1 MATKEEN
8 QLLINE
14 FVTRNAS
21 TINNLESAKQKA
33 VLDAIILIQ
42 NKFGTINQ
50 TTFKNDVEPKPKRVK
65 SSKITTTTTELPFK
79 VGDKFTDSVNN
90 IHTILEINPSK
101 DYFEFEFKGD
111 KYNGFSIKEAEEKF
125 RKKEWNL
132 VNTPETN
139 LFKFEIGDTFQVVSN
154 QSTWTIIDI
163 VKDFDEYIIKNDDN
177 QTNTSIR
184 RELLE
189 EDVKL
194 KRLVKIFVNQPVT
207 TSTSSNND
215 QEIMDLE
222 EAIDTQK
229 LLLTLADTKEEK
241 EEIKSLLKD
250 LRVQLKKLKK

>member
-65 SSKITTTTTELPFK
+65 TSSTTTTT
-79 VGDKFTDSVNN
+79 
-90 IHTILEINPSK
+90 TISP
-101 DYFEFEFKGD
+101 
-111 KYNGFSIKEAEEKF
+111 
-125 RKKEWNL
+125 
-132 VNTPETN
+132 TPETN
-139 LFKFEIGDTFQVVSN
+139 TFKFEIGDTFEVVSN
-154 QSTWTIIDI
+154 KSIWTIVDI
-163 VKDFDEYIIKNDDN
+163 VKDFDEYIIKNDNN
-177 QTNTSIR
+177 QTTTPIR

-189 EDVKL
+189 EDVEL

-207 TSTSSNND
+207 TPTSSNKD

-250 LRVQLKKLKK
+250 LRQQLKNLKK

>member
-50 TTFKNDVEPKPKRVK
+50 TTFKNDVEPKPKRVVNQRIT
-65 SSKITTTTTELPFK
+65 SSTTTTTTELP
-79 VGDKFTDSVNN
+79 T
-90 IHTILEINPSK
+90 
-101 DYFEFEFKGD
+101 
-111 KYNGFSIKEAEEKF
+111 
-125 RKKEWNL
+125 
-132 VNTPETN
+132 
-139 LFKFEIGDTFQVVSN
+139 Q
-154 QSTWTIIDI
+154 I
-163 VKDFDEYIIKNDDN
+163 V
-177 QTNTSIR
+177 
-184 RELLE
+184 
-189 EDVKL
+189 
-194 KRLVKIFVNQPVT
+194 
-207 TSTSSNND
+207 TSTSSNKD

-250 LRVQLKKLKK
+250 LRQQLKNLKK

>member
-65 SSKITTTTTELPFK
+65 TSSTTTTT
-79 VGDKFTDSVNN
+79 
-90 IHTILEINPSK
+90 TISP
-101 DYFEFEFKGD
+101 
-111 KYNGFSIKEAEEKF
+111 
-125 RKKEWNL
+125 
-132 VNTPETN
+132 TPETN
-139 LFKFEIGDTFQVVSN
+139 LFKFEIGDTFEVVSN
-154 QSTWTIIDI
+154 KSQWTIVDI
-163 VKDFDEYIIKNDDN
+163 VKDFDEYIIKNDNN
-177 QTNTSIR
+177 QTTTPIR

-189 EDVKL
+189 EDVESKKL
-194 KRLVKIFVNQPVT
+194 IKIFVNQPVT
-207 TSTSSNND
+207 TSTSSNKD

-250 LRVQLKKLKK
+250 LRQQLKNLKK

>member
-21 TINNLESAKQKA
+21 TIGNLESAKQKA

-50 TTFKNDVEPKPKRVK
+50 TTFKNDVKPKPKRVVNQQVT
-65 SSKITTTTTELPFK
+65 SSSTTTTTTKLPIQ
-79 VGDKFTDSVNN
+79 VASIINATQQE
-90 IHTILEINPSK
+90 EI
-101 DYFEFEFKGD
+101 
-111 KYNGFSIKEAEEKF
+111 
-125 RKKEWNL
+125 R
-132 VNTPETN
+132 
-139 LFKFEIGDTFQVVSN
+139 
-154 QSTWTIIDI
+154 
-163 VKDFDEYIIKNDDN
+163 
-177 QTNTSIR
+177 
-184 RELLE
+184 
-189 EDVKL
+189 
-194 KRLVKIFVNQPVT
+194 
-207 TSTSSNND
+207 
-215 QEIMDLE
+215 DLE

>member
-50 TTFKNDVEPKPKRVK
+50 TTFKNDVEPKPKRVVNQRIT
-65 SSKITTTTTELPFK
+65 SSTTTTTTELP
-79 VGDKFTDSVNN
+79 T
-90 IHTILEINPSK
+90 
-101 DYFEFEFKGD
+101 
-111 KYNGFSIKEAEEKF
+111 
-125 RKKEWNL
+125 
-132 VNTPETN
+132 
-139 LFKFEIGDTFQVVSN
+139 Q
-154 QSTWTIIDI
+154 I
-163 VKDFDEYIIKNDDN
+163 V
-177 QTNTSIR
+177 TS
-184 RELLE
+184 
-189 EDVKL
+189 
-194 KRLVKIFVNQPVT
+194 T
-207 TSTSSNND
+207 TSNKD

-250 LRVQLKKLKK
+250 LRQQLKNLKK

>member
-65 SSKITTTTTELPFK
+65 TSSTTTTT
-79 VGDKFTDSVNN
+79 
-90 IHTILEINPSK
+90 TISP
-101 DYFEFEFKGD
+101 
-111 KYNGFSIKEAEEKF
+111 
-125 RKKEWNL
+125 
-132 VNTPETN
+132 TPETN
-139 LFKFEIGDTFQVVSN
+139 LFKFEIGDTFEYVSN
-154 QSTWTIIDI
+154 KSIWTIVDI
-163 VKDFDEYIIKNDDN
+163 VKEFDEYVITNNVNLKN
-177 QTNTSIR
+177 TPIR

-189 EDVKL
+189 EEVESKKL
-194 KRLVKIFVNQPVT
+194 IKIFVNQPVT
-207 TSTSSNND
+207 TSTSSNKD

-241 EEIKSLLKD
+241 DEIKSLLKD
-250 LRVQLKKLKK
+250 LRQQLKNLKK

>member
-21 TINNLESAKQKA
+21 TISNLESAKQKA

-50 TTFKNDVEPKPKRVK
+50 TTFKNDVKPKPKRVVNQQVT
-65 SSKITTTTTELPFK
+65 SSSTTTTTTKLPIQ
-79 VGDKFTDSVNN
+79 VAS
-90 IHTILEINPSK
+90 TINATQQEEI
-101 DYFEFEFKGD
+101 
-111 KYNGFSIKEAEEKF
+111 
-125 RKKEWNL
+125 R
-132 VNTPETN
+132 
-139 LFKFEIGDTFQVVSN
+139 
-154 QSTWTIIDI
+154 
-163 VKDFDEYIIKNDDN
+163 
-177 QTNTSIR
+177 
-184 RELLE
+184 
-189 EDVKL
+189 
-194 KRLVKIFVNQPVT
+194 
-207 TSTSSNND
+207 
-215 QEIMDLE
+215 DLE

>member
-50 TTFKNDVEPKPKRVK
+50 TTFKNDVEPKPKVAK
-65 SSKITTTTTELPFK
+65 SIPNKE
-79 VGDKFTDSVNN
+79 DKFT
-90 IHTILEINPSK
+90 
-101 DYFEFEFKGD
+101 FK
-111 KYNGFSIKEAEEKF
+111 
-125 RKKEWNL
+125 
-132 VNTPETN
+132 
-139 LFKFEIGDTFQVVSN
+139 IGDTFEVVSN
-154 QSTWTIIDI
+154 KSTWTIIDI
-163 VKDFDEYIIKNDDN
+163 DKDFDEYIIKNDDN
-177 QTNTSIR
+177 QTNTSIN
-184 RELLE
+184 REFLE

-194 KRLVKIFVNQPVT
+194 KRVVKIFVNQQVTSSSTTTTTTESPVQVT
-207 TSTSSNND
+207 TSINAS
-215 QEIMDLE
+215 QEEEIRDLE

-241 EEIKSLLKD
+241 EEIKNLLKD
-250 LRVQLKKLKK
+250 LRLQLKKLKK

>member
-14 FVTRNAS
+14 FVNRNAS

-65 SSKITTTTTELPFK
+65 TSSTTTTT
-79 VGDKFTDSVNN
+79 
-90 IHTILEINPSK
+90 TISP
-101 DYFEFEFKGD
+101 
-111 KYNGFSIKEAEEKF
+111 
-125 RKKEWNL
+125 
-132 VNTPETN
+132 TPETN
-139 LFKFEIGDTFQVVSN
+139 LFKFEIGDTFEVVSN
-154 QSTWTIIDI
+154 KSQWTIVDI
-163 VKDFDEYIIKNDDN
+163 VKDFDEYIIKNDNN
-177 QTNTSIR
+177 QTTTPIR

-189 EDVKL
+189 EDVES

-207 TSTSSNND
+207 TSTSSNKD

-241 EEIKSLLKD
+241 DEIKSLLKD
-250 LRVQLKKLKK
+250 LRQQLKNLKK

>member
-50 TTFKNDVEPKPKRVK
+50 TTFKNDVEPKPKVAK
-65 SSKITTTTTELPFK
+65 SIPNKE
-79 VGDKFTDSVNN
+79 DKFT
-90 IHTILEINPSK
+90 
-101 DYFEFEFKGD
+101 FK
-111 KYNGFSIKEAEEKF
+111 
-125 RKKEWNL
+125 
-132 VNTPETN
+132 
-139 LFKFEIGDTFQVVSN
+139 IGDTFEVVSN
-154 QSTWTIIDI
+154 KSTWTIIDI

-184 RELLE
+184 RELFE

-194 KRLVKIFVNQPVT
+194 KRIVKIFVNQPVT
-207 TSTSSNND
+207 SSSTTTTTTESPIQVTTSVSAS
-215 QEIMDLE
+215 QEEEIRDLE

>member
-21 TINNLESAKQKA
+21 TISNLESAKQKA

-50 TTFKNDVEPKPKRVK
+50 TTFKNDVKPKPKRVVNQQVT
-65 SSKITTTTTELPFK
+65 SSSTTTTTTKLPIQ
-79 VGDKFTDSVNN
+79 VAL
-90 IHTILEINPSK
+90 TINATQQEEI
-101 DYFEFEFKGD
+101 
-111 KYNGFSIKEAEEKF
+111 
-125 RKKEWNL
+125 R
-132 VNTPETN
+132 
-139 LFKFEIGDTFQVVSN
+139 
-154 QSTWTIIDI
+154 
-163 VKDFDEYIIKNDDN
+163 
-177 QTNTSIR
+177 
-184 RELLE
+184 
-189 EDVKL
+189 
-194 KRLVKIFVNQPVT
+194 
-207 TSTSSNND
+207 
-215 QEIMDLE
+215 DLE

>member
-50 TTFKNDVEPKPKRVK
+50 TTFKNDVEPKPKVAK
-65 SSKITTTTTELPFK
+65 SIPNKEDKFTFK
-79 VGDKFTDSVNN
+79 VGDT
-90 IHTILEINPSK
+90 
-101 DYFEFEFKGD
+101 FE
-111 KYNGFSIKEAEEKF
+111 
-125 RKKEWNL
+125 
-132 VNTPETN
+132 
-139 LFKFEIGDTFQVVSN
+139 VVSN
-154 QSTWTIIDI
+154 KSIWTIIDI
-163 VKDFDEYIIKNDDN
+163 VKDFDEYIIKNNDN
-177 QTNTSIR
+177 QTTTAITR
-184 RELLE
+184 KLLE
-189 EDVKL
+189 EDVKS

-207 TSTSSNND
+207 SSSTTTTTTESPIQVTTSVSAS
-215 QEIMDLE
+215 QEEEIRDLE

-229 LLLTLADTKEEK
+229 LLLTFADTKEEK

>member
-65 SSKITTTTTELPFK
+65 TSSTTTTT
-79 VGDKFTDSVNN
+79 
-90 IHTILEINPSK
+90 TISP
-101 DYFEFEFKGD
+101 
-111 KYNGFSIKEAEEKF
+111 
-125 RKKEWNL
+125 
-132 VNTPETN
+132 TPETN
-139 LFKFEIGDTFQVVSN
+139 LFKFEIGDTFEYVSN
-154 QSTWTIIDI
+154 KSIWTIVDI
-163 VKDFDEYIIKNDDN
+163 VKEFDEYVITNNVNLKN
-177 QTNTSIR
+177 TPIR

-189 EDVKL
+189 EEVESKKL
-194 KRLVKIFVNQPVT
+194 IKIFVNQPVT
-207 TSTSSNND
+207 TSTSSNKD

-250 LRVQLKKLKK
+250 LRQQLKNLKK

>member
-50 TTFKNDVEPKPKRVK
+50 TTFKNDVEPKPKRVVNQRIT
-65 SSKITTTTTELPFK
+65 SSTTTTTTELP
-79 VGDKFTDSVNN
+79 T
-90 IHTILEINPSK
+90 
-101 DYFEFEFKGD
+101 
-111 KYNGFSIKEAEEKF
+111 
-125 RKKEWNL
+125 
-132 VNTPETN
+132 
-139 LFKFEIGDTFQVVSN
+139 Q
-154 QSTWTIIDI
+154 I
-163 VKDFDEYIIKNDDN
+163 V
-177 QTNTSIR
+177 TSA
-184 RELLE
+184 
-189 EDVKL
+189 
-194 KRLVKIFVNQPVT
+194 
-207 TSTSSNND
+207 SSNKD

-250 LRVQLKKLKK
+250 LRQQLKNLKK

>member
-1 MATKEEN
+1 MATKEQN

-65 SSKITTTTTELPFK
+65 TSSTTTTT
-79 VGDKFTDSVNN
+79 
-90 IHTILEINPSK
+90 TISP
-101 DYFEFEFKGD
+101 
-111 KYNGFSIKEAEEKF
+111 
-125 RKKEWNL
+125 
-132 VNTPETN
+132 TPETN
-139 LFKFEIGDTFQVVSN
+139 LFKFEIGDTFEYVSN
-154 QSTWTIIDI
+154 KSIWTIVDI
-163 VKDFDEYIIKNDDN
+163 VKEFDEYVITNNVNLKN
-177 QTNTSIR
+177 TPIR

-189 EDVKL
+189 EEVESKKL
-194 KRLVKIFVNQPVT
+194 IKIFVNQPVT
-207 TSTSSNND
+207 TSTSSNKD
-215 QEIMDLE
+215 QEIIDLE

-241 EEIKSLLKD
+241 DEIKSLLKD
-250 LRVQLKKLKK
+250 LRQQLKNLKK

>member
-50 TTFKNDVEPKPKRVK
+50 TTFKNDVEPKPKVAK
-65 SSKITTTTTELPFK
+65 SIPNKE
-79 VGDKFTDSVNN
+79 DKFT
-90 IHTILEINPSK
+90 
-101 DYFEFEFKGD
+101 FK
-111 KYNGFSIKEAEEKF
+111 
-125 RKKEWNL
+125 
-132 VNTPETN
+132 
-139 LFKFEIGDTFQVVSN
+139 IGDTFEVVSN
-154 QSTWTIIDI
+154 KSTWTIIDI

-184 RELLE
+184 RELFE

-194 KRLVKIFVNQPVT
+194 KRIVKIFVNQPVT
-207 TSTSSNND
+207 SSSTTTTTTESPVQVTTSVNAS
-215 QEIMDLE
+215 QEEEIRDLE

-229 LLLTLADTKEEK
+229 LLLTFADTKEEK

>member
-50 TTFKNDVEPKPKRVK
+50 TTFKNDVEPKPKVAK
-65 SSKITTTTTELPFK
+65 SIPNKE
-79 VGDKFTDSVNN
+79 DKFA
-90 IHTILEINPSK
+90 
-101 DYFEFEFKGD
+101 FK
-111 KYNGFSIKEAEEKF
+111 
-125 RKKEWNL
+125 
-132 VNTPETN
+132 
-139 LFKFEIGDTFQVVSN
+139 IGDTFEVVSN
-154 QSTWTIIDI
+154 KSTWTIINR
-163 VKDFDEYIIKNDDN
+163 VKDFDEYIIKNNDN
-177 QTNTSIR
+177 QTTTAIS

-207 TSTSSNND
+207 SSSTTTTLPSASASTSATSGSSSIPISTNND
-215 QEIMDLE
+215 EEIKDLE
-222 EAIDTQK
+222 EAIETQK
-229 LLLTLADTKEEK
+229 LLLTFADSKEEK
-241 EEIKSLLKD
+241 EEIKILLKD

>member
-50 TTFKNDVEPKPKRVK
+50 TTFKNDVEPKQKRVK
-65 SSKITTTTTELPFK
+65 TSSTTTTT
-79 VGDKFTDSVNN
+79 
-90 IHTILEINPSK
+90 TILPS
-101 DYFEFEFKGD
+101 
-111 KYNGFSIKEAEEKF
+111 
-125 RKKEWNL
+125 
-132 VNTPETN
+132 PETN
-139 LFKFEIGDTFQVVSN
+139 LFKFEIGDTFEYVSN
-154 QSTWTIIDI
+154 KSQWTIVDI
-163 VKDFDEYIIKNDDN
+163 VIEFDEYIIKNDVN
-177 QTNTSIR
+177 LKNTAIR

-189 EDVKL
+189 EEVESK
-194 KRLVKIFVNQPVT
+194 KLVKIFVNQPVT

>member
-50 TTFKNDVEPKPKRVK
+50 TTFKNDVEPKPKRVVK
-65 SSKITTTTTELPFK
+65 SIPNKEDKFTFK
-79 VGDKFTDSVNN
+79 VGDT
-90 IHTILEINPSK
+90 
-101 DYFEFEFKGD
+101 FE
-111 KYNGFSIKEAEEKF
+111 
-125 RKKEWNL
+125 
-132 VNTPETN
+132 
-139 LFKFEIGDTFQVVSN
+139 VVSN
-154 QSTWTIIDI
+154 KSTWTIIDI

-207 TSTSSNND
+207 SSSTTTTTTESPIQVTTSISAS
-215 QEIMDLE
+215 QEEEIRDLE
-222 EAIDTQK
+222 DAIDTQK

>member
-50 TTFKNDVEPKPKRVK
+50 TTFKNDVEPKPKVAK
-65 SSKITTTTTELPFK
+65 SIPNKE
-79 VGDKFTDSVNN
+79 DKFT
-90 IHTILEINPSK
+90 
-101 DYFEFEFKGD
+101 FK
-111 KYNGFSIKEAEEKF
+111 
-125 RKKEWNL
+125 
-132 VNTPETN
+132 
-139 LFKFEIGDTFQVVSN
+139 IGDTFEVVSN
-154 QSTWTIIDI
+154 KSTWTIIDI

-184 RELLE
+184 RELFE

-194 KRLVKIFVNQPVT
+194 KRIVKIFVNQPVT
-207 TSTSSNND
+207 SSSTTTTTTESPIQIAPSINAS
-215 QEIMDLE
+215 QEEEIRDLE

>member
-65 SSKITTTTTELPFK
+65 TSSTTTTT
-79 VGDKFTDSVNN
+79 
-90 IHTILEINPSK
+90 TISP
-101 DYFEFEFKGD
+101 
-111 KYNGFSIKEAEEKF
+111 
-125 RKKEWNL
+125 
-132 VNTPETN
+132 TPETN
-139 LFKFEIGDTFQVVSN
+139 LFKFEIGDTFEVVSN
-154 QSTWTIIDI
+154 KSIWTIVDI
-163 VKDFDEYIIKNDDN
+163 VKDFDEYIIKNDNN
-177 QTNTSIR
+177 QTTTPIR

-189 EDVKL
+189 EDVEL

-207 TSTSSNND
+207 TPTSSNKD

-250 LRVQLKKLKK
+250 LRQQLKNLKK

>member
-50 TTFKNDVEPKPKRVK
+50 TTFKNDVEPKPKRVVNQQVT
-65 SSKITTTTTELPFK
+65 SSTTTTTTKSPIQVAPSINASKEE
-79 VGDKFTDSVNN
+79 
-90 IHTILEINPSK
+90 EI
-101 DYFEFEFKGD
+101 
-111 KYNGFSIKEAEEKF
+111 
-125 RKKEWNL
+125 R
-132 VNTPETN
+132 
-139 LFKFEIGDTFQVVSN
+139 
-154 QSTWTIIDI
+154 
-163 VKDFDEYIIKNDDN
+163 
-177 QTNTSIR
+177 
-184 RELLE
+184 
-189 EDVKL
+189 
-194 KRLVKIFVNQPVT
+194 
-207 TSTSSNND
+207 
-215 QEIMDLE
+215 DLE

-229 LLLTLADTKEEK
+229 LLLTFADTKEEK

>member
-65 SSKITTTTTELPFK
+65 TSSTTTTT
-79 VGDKFTDSVNN
+79 
-90 IHTILEINPSK
+90 TISP
-101 DYFEFEFKGD
+101 
-111 KYNGFSIKEAEEKF
+111 
-125 RKKEWNL
+125 
-132 VNTPETN
+132 TPETN
-139 LFKFEIGDTFQVVSN
+139 LFKFEIGDTFEYVSN
-154 QSTWTIIDI
+154 KSIWTIVDI
-163 VKDFDEYIIKNDDN
+163 VKEFDEYVITNDVNLKN
-177 QTNTSIR
+177 TPIR

-189 EDVKL
+189 EEVESKKL
-194 KRLVKIFVNQPVT
+194 IKIFVNQPVT
-207 TSTSSNND
+207 TSTSSNKD

-250 LRVQLKKLKK
+250 LRQQLKNLKK

>member
-50 TTFKNDVEPKPKRVK
+50 TTFKNDVEPKQKRVIT
-65 SSKITTTTTELPFK
+65 SSTTTTT
-79 VGDKFTDSVNN
+79 
-90 IHTILEINPSK
+90 TILPS
-101 DYFEFEFKGD
+101 
-111 KYNGFSIKEAEEKF
+111 
-125 RKKEWNL
+125 
-132 VNTPETN
+132 PETN
-139 LFKFEIGDTFQVVSN
+139 LFKFEIGDTFEYVSN
-154 QSTWTIIDI
+154 KSQWTIVDI
-163 VKDFDEYIIKNDDN
+163 VIEFDEYIIKNDVN
-177 QTNTSIR
+177 LKNTAIR

-189 EDVKL
+189 EEVESK
-194 KRLVKIFVNQPVT
+194 KLVKIFVNQPVT